1 MDGERNE
8 AVGIGYEAQPSE
20 SVQRGVDGERHDA
33 MSGVL
38 GSQSCLSLSALLLRM
53 ILFFF
58 TNTILF
64 CLHAPPASP
73 FVID

>member
-8 AVGIGYEAQPSE
+8 AVGIGYEAQAGKW
-20 SVQRGVDGERHDA
+20 VQRGVDGERHDA

-53 ILFFF
+53 ILFFLL
-58 TNTILF
+58 TQF
-64 CLHAPPASP
+64 CFVYMLHLLRPL
-73 FVID
+73 

>member
-38 GSQSCLSLSALLLRM
+38 GSQSCLSLSALLLRI
-53 ILFFF
+53 ILFFLL
-58 TNTILF
+58 TQF
-64 CLHAPPASP
+64 C
-73 FVID
+73 FVYMLRPL